1 MMAQRGDGQRSK
13 MGKWQ
18 VQVARSGAK
27 LRQRPKGIY
36 YLWYFT
42 LCCRVVAPVCMV
54 ESIMD
59 SLKFFTNLWSLIQ
72 IARDTKEW
80 TNQEDS
86 ACLLVLGDV

>member
-1 MMAQRGDGQRSK
+1 MASAS
-13 MGKWQ
+13 GKKWRQ
-18 VQVARSGAK
+18 AAPKAKGYLLFMVLYSMLPGGRSG
-27 LRQRPKGIY
+27 
-36 YLWYFT
+36 
-42 LCCRVVAPVCMV
+42 MV
-54 ESIMD
+54 EPIMD